1 MAVKTR
7 IKRNVKVFF
16 QLTFST
22 FLVLPI
28 RIDNERMGLGEYDL
42 REEDGQKGREDKDN
56 MKFIC
61 FFFNSHSAL
70 SSSSQL
76 VLAMS
81 WLTRSSALT
90 RVESTRFSIELKV
103 SS

>member
-61 FFFNSHSAL
+61 FFFQLTFSTFLILPVGISNELVDEVICTHS
-70 SSSSQL
+70 
-76 VLAMS
+76 
-81 WLTRSSALT
+81 R
-90 RVESTRFSIELKV
+90 RV
-103 SS
+103 